1 MGGHVISWHH
11 RCIFVHIPK
20 TGGTSIENLIW
31 PGPRT
36 TGDLWM
42 GFVDKYRNQYQTGG
56 LQHLLATQ
64 IRMEVGSKV
73 FADFYKFSF
82 VRNPWDK
89 AVSQFSSMASRDDLR
104 GFIGMK
110 KGDSFKTYADLITRK
125 KHVQWEPQVNFLRD
139 SNGDLLVDYVG
150 RYETFSESVHHVLK
164 ALGIKIDAIPHENA
178 SRRGP
183 YPDYYDDES
192 REMIASLYAADI
204 EAFGYSFGEK
214 VGPLVNLAPSR

>member
-1 MGGHVISWHH
+1 MISRPY

-36 TGDLWM
+36 TAELWM
-42 GFVDKYRNQYQTGG
+42 GFVDKFHNKYQTGG
-56 LQHLLATQ
+56 LQHLLASQ
-64 IRMEVGSKV
+64 IRTEVGGEL
-73 FADFYKFSF
+73 FTRYYKFSI

-89 AVSQFSSMASRDDLR
+89 AVSQFSSMETREDLR

-110 KGDSFKTYADLITRK
+110 SGDSFKKYLELIAKK

-139 SNGDLLVDYVG
+139 GNGESLIDYVG
-150 RYETFSESVHHVLK
+150 RFESFTESVLH
-164 ALGIKIDAIPHENA
+164 ALNAIGISAKSIPHENA

-183 YPDYYDDES
+183 YQQYYDSES
-192 REMIASLYAADI
+192 REMIATQYAGDI
-204 EAFGYSFGEK
+204 EAFGYRFAGSADARDAAS
-214 VGPLVNLAPSR
+214 VGP